1 MKSNRLGLQTTI
13 CKNVLVR
20 LSSNRTASPLRICCL
35 FQTMNITSDC
45 SSLASGPGGRVGRRN
60 RQDICRNTWYFAFNL
75 QASLASEAG
84 VDSQLESVASSQYR
98 KQALTTA
105 SIISFSSSA
114 DESPEIRGFISGKS
128 MWQRTVQT
136 WLTQST
142 ISNLQL
148 HPISDRFNDPKIRS
162 FLTDSMPPLGLRL
175 RVDTMGPSD
184 APRARSGGRSG
195 GRPRQTPG
203 GRPQENRSFY
213 C

>member
-1 MKSNRLGLQTTI
+1 MK
-13 CKNVLVR
+13 
-20 LSSNRTASPLRICCL
+20 
-35 FQTMNITSDC
+35 ITSDIP
-45 SSLASGPGGRVGRRN
+45 SLASGPGGRVGRRN

-84 VDSQLESVASSQYR
+84 VASQLESVAQYR

-114 DESPEIRGFISGKS
+114 EESPEIRGFIYGTS

-136 WLTQST
+136 WLTHST

-184 APRARSGGRSG
+184 APRVRSGR
-195 GRPRQTPG
+195 RPRQ
-203 GRPQENRSFY
+203 
-213 C
+213 